1 MYFQHFDVFW
11 QDINMLR
18 SMFKSTHTKKNNQPL
33 NKKNINSPYLLTAK
47 QRWSHV
53 LLRSLPTA
61 WYLGQS
67 YHFFFDPL
75 LNCFCTSTYRTEEE
89 EKKIVLSTLHCGE
102 ERAMLTSPWQPASHK
117 REFALFL
124 QWHLCEILSSPLEQK
139 HRAEDCCLLK
149 QFPGRCLP
157 KPDYR
162 STTSQTM
169 LSKFSSLTVLT
180 AHNRNKFVQPLY
192 RGTKSNSNRTYK

>member
-1 MYFQHFDVFW
+1 MSFGK
-11 QDINMLR
+11 I
-18 SMFKSTHTKKNNQPL
+18 STCWEACLKVHTKKKNNQPL

-89 EKKIVLSTLHCGE
+89 EKKNSSKHITLWRRTRHVNQS
-102 ERAMLTSPWQPASHK
+102 LTACFTQTWICFIPSMASLWNP
-117 REFALFL
+117 FF
-124 QWHLCEILSSPLEQK
+124 SS
-139 HRAEDCCLLK
+139 RAETQSRRLL
-149 QFPGRCLP
+149 
-157 KPDYR
+157 
-162 STTSQTM
+162 SAE
-169 LSKFSSLTVLT
+169 TVPRQVPT
-180 AHNRNKFVQPLY
+180 
-192 RGTKSNSNRTYK
+192 